1 MQMIIKLFFSSS
13 FFSFSLSVSISI
25 LFGKLFFL
33 LFSLHRGIGVAHSQR
48 SDHYLQ
54 NNNDSAIA
62 DVYAIYLYV
71 DGLFRKKFLWIF
83 FSLRIIM

>member
-1 MQMIIKLFFSSS
+1 MKYKIFIFNSENKSSRIQDS
-13 FFSFSLSVSISI
+13 GCKNFSLSVSISI
-25 LFGKLFFL
+25 LFGKLFFLL

-71 DGLFRKKFLWIF
+71 DVDNYA
-83 FSLRIIM
+83 